1 VSLIKDIFYFSF
13 FCIIFISF
21 IELLFLMD
29 LTPLDKNKKEYS
41 NNDDEPKDEGSLKD
55 NQDEYRGKEEHDSSS
70 TVPAEE

>member
-1 VSLIKDIFYFSF
+1 M
-13 FCIIFISF
+13 FISF
-21 IELLFLMD
+21 IELLLLMN
-29 LTPLDKNKKEYS
+29 LPSLDKNKKYS